1 MPRPSFV
8 IVVVEDERHKML
20 VYRYLRRHGLSPHQI
35 RIKTSPS
42 GRGSAEQWVRSTYSD
57 EVKAH
62 RIRCAGATAAL
73 IVMID
78 ADTHTV
84 HARLAQL
91 GQALAE
97 SGTQP
102 IGNNEQVVQLV
113 PKRNV
118 ETWILCLNEQA
129 TDEATDYKGTRD
141 DWNELIPRASET
153 LFQWTRTNAVL
164 PNHCIDSLR
173 RGMSELNRLTF

>member
-8 IVVVEDERHKML
+8 VVIVEDERQKML
-20 VYRYLRRHGLSPHQI
+20 VYRYLRKNGLSPRQI
-35 RIKTSPS
+35 RPMTSPS
-42 GRGSAEQWVRSTYSD
+42 GHGSAEQWVRSTYSD

-78 ADTHTV
+78 ADAHSV
-84 HARLAQL
+84 QGRLAHL
-91 GQALAE
+91 GQVLAE
-97 SGTQP
+97 SGIRP
-102 IGNNEQVVQLV
+102 IDNNEQVVQLV

-129 TDEATDYKGTRD
+129 VDEAIDYKGRRD
-141 DWNELIPRASET
+141 DWNKMIPQASVT
-153 LFQWTRTNAVL
+153 LFQWTRPNTVL

-173 RGMSELNRLTF
+173 RGVSELNRLAL

>member
-42 GRGSAEQWVRSTYSD
+42 GQGSAEQWVRSTYSD

-78 ADTHTV
+78 ADAHSV
-84 HARLAQL
+84 QGRLTQL
-91 GQALAE
+91 SQALHENGVHTIHNAE
-97 SGTQP
+97 Q
-102 IGNNEQVVQLV
+102 IAHLI

-129 TDEATDYKGTRD
+129 VDEATDYKD
-141 DWNELIPRASET
+141 PSDNWNDLILRASET
-153 LFQWTRTNAVL
+153 LFQWTRPNAVL
-164 PNHCIDSLR
+164 PKHCIDSLR
-173 RGMSELNRLTF
+173 RGVSEVNRLTL

>member
-8 IVVVEDERHKML
+8 VVLVEDERHKML
-20 VYRYLRRHGLSPHQI
+20 VYRYLRKNGLAPRQI
-35 RIKTSPS
+35 RPMTSPS
-42 GRGSAEQWVRSTYSD
+42 GQGSAEQWVRTTYSD

-62 RIRCAGATAAL
+62 RIRCAGASAAL

-84 HARLAQL
+84 QGRLARL
-91 GQALAE
+91 GQALSE
-97 SGTQP
+97 SGIQP

-118 ETWILCLNEQA
+118 ETWILCLNQQA
-129 TDEATDYKGTRD
+129 VDEATDYKGTRD
-141 DWNELIPRASET
+141 DWNELIPRASEA
-153 LFQWTRTNAVL
+153 LFQWTRPSFVL

-173 RGMSELNRLTF
+173 RGVSELNRLTF

>member
-8 IVVVEDERHKML
+8 VVIVEDERQKML
-20 VYRYLRRHGLSPHQI
+20 VYRYLRKNGLSPRQI
-35 RIKTSPS
+35 RPVTSPS
-42 GRGSAEQWVRSTYSD
+42 GQGSAEQWVRSTYSD

-78 ADTHTV
+78 ADAHSV
-84 HARLAQL
+84 QERLTQL
-91 GQALAE
+91 DQALQENGVQRIRSAE
-97 SGTQP
+97 Q
-102 IGNNEQVVQLV
+102 IVRLV

-118 ETWILCLNEQA
+118 ETWILCLTEQ
-129 TDEATDYKGTRD
+129 TVGEVTDYKGGRD
-141 DWNELIPRASET
+141 NRNELIPGASET

-164 PNHCIDSLR
+164 PVHCIDSLR
-173 RGMSELNRLTF
+173 RGVSELNRLTF